1 MPCGAI
7 YACGVRYVPCGNVQ
21 EDSPAGESSDLNS
34 FLAILAA
41 RGNAFG
47 PRPVRRMPLREL
59 TSAERTGTIER
70 VVGERDAHFALG
82 AFAAAQAVGL
92 FLLVRTRPAESLTLS
107 ETTLTLKMD
116 EGRRISHTVE
126 PASAARKLL
135 KYKVSASDEV
145 IAWIDDRNEMII
157 AVSPGT
163 CTIKATL
170 DGLTAAVDVTVTE
183 ETVLAGMWKTEDED
197 VRLLLDHALSGRLET
212 ETGVETILWT
222 RDAFTEG
229 ENDNPLR
236 YVKLTGERNG
246 ARLVL
251 YYDRLSDT
259 LRLHVD
265 GTEQNADRTLVR
277 G

>member
-1 MPCGAI
+1 MK
-7 YACGVRYVPCGNVQ
+7 R
-21 EDSPAGESSDLNS
+21 SKK
-34 FLAILAA
+34 ILII
-41 RGNAFG
+41 
-47 PRPVRRMPLREL
+47 L
-59 TSAERTGTIER
+59 
-70 VVGERDAHFALG
+70 ALG

-212 ETGVETILWT
+212 ETGVETILAGFWKTEDESVRLLLDHALSGRMETDAGVETVVWT
-222 RDAFTEG
+222 RSAFDEG
-229 ENDNPLR
+229 EIETPLR
-236 YVKLTGERNG
+236 YVKLTAERGG

-265 GTEQNADRTLVR
+265 GTEKKADRMLVR

>member
-1 MPCGAI
+1 MK
-7 YACGVRYVPCGNVQ
+7 R
-21 EDSPAGESSDLNS
+21 SKK
-34 FLAILAA
+34 ILII
-41 RGNAFG
+41 
-47 PRPVRRMPLREL
+47 L
-59 TSAERTGTIER
+59 
-70 VVGERDAHFALG
+70 ALG

-170 DGLTAAVDVTVTE
+170 DGLTAAVDVTVTK

-265 GTEQNADRTLVR
+265 GTEKNADRTLVR

>member
-1 MPCGAI
+1 MKRSKKI
-7 YACGVRYVPCGNVQ
+7 LVT
-21 EDSPAGESSDLNS
+21 
-34 FLAILAA
+34 LAL
-41 RGNAFG
+41 
-47 PRPVRRMPLREL
+47 V
-59 TSAERTGTIER
+59 
-70 VVGERDAHFALG
+70 

-116 EGRRISHTVE
+116 EGRRVTHTVK

-135 KYKVSASDEV
+135 KYKVSAADGIV
-145 IAWIDDRNEMII
+145 AWIDDQNEMIVAI
-157 AVSPGT
+157 SPGT

-170 DGLTAAVDVTVTE
+170 DGLEAAVDVTVTQ
-183 ETVLAGMWKTEDED
+183 ETILAGFWKTEDES
-197 VRLLLDHALSGRLET
+197 VRLLLDHALSGRMET
-212 ETGVETILWT
+212 DAGVETVVWT
-222 RDAFTEG
+222 RSAFDEG
-229 ENDNPLR
+229 EIETPLR
-236 YVKLTGERNG
+236 YVKLTAERGG

-265 GTEQNADRTLVR
+265 GTEKKADRMLVR